1 MYAVIMAGGSGTR
14 FWPLSREKMP
24 KQLLKIGGIDTLIQ
38 ETVGRVLP
46 LIPKENIF
54 VVTNHGL
61 ADDIDR
67 QLSARFD
74 GSWSANMIVEPEARN
89 TAPALGLAAL
99 HLRRINPDAIMVVL
113 SADHSIRKTEEF
125 LRLIKTAGAAAQMDY
140 LVTLGIKPNRPE
152 TGFGY
157 IKAGK
162 QCEGQATA
170 GVRTVEAF
178 VEKPNLETAKEY
190 LKQGS
195 YYWNS
200 GMFVWKTS
208 TFLEEI
214 KKLQPALYQGLME
227 IQESIGSEK
236 ESAVVAQV
244 FKKLESISIDYAI
257 MEKTGRAAVI
267 PADIEWSDVG
277 SWSALDE
284 VSDRDAS
291 GNIISGNVIDFGS
304 RDSIVYAEKRL
315 VATIGLNDIIV
326 VDTPDA
332 TLVCSKEKA
341 QEVKKVVEEL
351 KKRKSD
357 EHLIHRTVHRPW
369 GDYTILEEGDR
380 YKIKRIA
387 VNPGAKLSYQLH
399 HHRSEHWVVVAGTAR
414 VTNNDKVYDV
424 HPNESTYIPVST
436 KHRLENPG
444 KVPLQIIE
452 VQNGE
457 YLGEDDIVRYDDD
470 YSRHEKKK
478 RSPLPEISKK
488 SS

>member
-24 KQLLKIGGIDTLIQ
+24 KQLLKIGGVDTLIQ

-54 VVTNHGL
+54 VVTNQGL

-74 GSWSANMIVEPEARN
+74 GSWAANVIVEPEARN

-99 HLRRINPDAIMVVL
+99 HLNRIDPDAIMVVL
-113 SADHSIRKTEEF
+113 SADHSIRKTDEF
-125 LRLIKTAGAAAQMDY
+125 LSMIKTAGAAAQLDY
-140 LVTLGIKPNRPE
+140 LVTLGIKPSRPE

-157 IKAGK
+157 IKAGRPCVEQEIARVCK
-162 QCEGQATA
+162 
-170 GVRTVEAF
+170 VEAF
-178 VEKPNLETAKEY
+178 VEKPGLETAKEY
-190 LKQGS
+190 LRQGT

-214 KKLQPALYQGLME
+214 RKLQPALYQGLME
-227 IQESIGSEK
+227 IQESIGSVT
-236 ESAVVAQV
+236 ESAVVAKV

-284 VSDRDAS
+284 VSEKDAS

-304 RDSIVYAEKRL
+304 RDSIIYAEKRL
-315 VATIGLNDIIV
+315 VATIGLKDAIV

-332 TLVCSKEKA
+332 TLVCSKDKA
-341 QEVKKVVEEL
+341 QEVKKIVEEL
-351 KKRKSD
+351 KKRKSE

-369 GDYTILEEGDR
+369 GNYTVLEEGDR

-387 VNPGAKLSYQLH
+387 INPGAKLSYQMH

-470 YSRHEKKK
+470 YSRHEKNN
-478 RSPLPEISKK
+478 RSPLPPVKK
-488 SS
+488 